1 MKKFLS
7 LLLAVMLCCAVF
19 VSCGKAEQEPEAS
32 PEPSV
37 EVAEGKFSDEEI
49 EEMKKHASEI
59 VLTQEDRD
67 YLVEFAMKLVPI
79 PASLSSI
86 SDLCKSYT
94 EGDEWKNSVQTLSTQ
109 MRETY
114 ENAKALTPT
123 DNCKE
128 LYDLA
133 MAGLEAAVL
142 AAEKI
147 GMTQDKDDPI
157 LSLASDYFEICNK
170 YIEAATDYMKI
181 VLESQPAPDVPLEI
195 TEVKLGENSIGT
207 TEISFAISNTGE
219 VGIEAVDICVEVRDA
234 YGETIKPYG
243 RYSFYNLTY
252 QEDTIEP
259 GKSTPPEWTWT
270 LYGADNI
277 KTARVAVQKYHTTDG
292 NTVTIND
299 AQLKWSEWIG

>member
-7 LLLAVMLCCAVF
+7 LLLAVMLCCTVF
-19 VSCGKAEQEPEAS
+19 ASCGKAEQEPEAS

-37 EVAEGKFSDEEI
+37 EVAEGKFSDEDI

-79 PASLSSI
+79 PAALSSI
-86 SDLCKSYT
+86 SDLCKSYA
-94 EGDEWKNSVQTLSTQ
+94 EGDEWKNSVQTLSAQ

-114 ENAKALTPT
+114 ESAKALTPT

-147 GMTQDKDDPI
+147 GVIEDENDPI

-170 YIEAATDYMKI
+170 YIDAATEYMKI
-181 VLESQPAPDVPLEI
+181 VLESQPAPDVPLEVTGI
-195 TEVKLGENSIGT
+195 ALDQDSIGT
-207 TEISFAISNTGE
+207 TEISLMITNTGE
-219 VGIEAVDICVEVRDA
+219 VGIDAVQLRVEFRDV
-234 YGETIKPYG
+234 YEETIKIYG
-243 RYSFYNLTY
+243 VYSYATLSY
-252 QEDTIEP
+252 KEVIEP
-259 GKSTPPEWTWT
+259 GKSTPDWVWTMT
-270 LYGADNI
+270 DVDDI
-277 KTARVAVQKYHTTDG
+277 KTMRVAVQKYHTTDG
-292 NTVTIND
+292 NTVTINE

>member
-195 TEVKLGENSIGT
+195 TEVK
-207 TEISFAISNTGE
+207 
-219 VGIEAVDICVEVRDA
+219 VRDA

>member
-1 MKKFLS
+1 MRKFLS
-7 LLLAVMLCCAVF
+7 LLLAVMLCCTVF
-19 VSCGKAEQEPEAS
+19 VSCGKAEQEPEVS

-37 EVAEGKFSDEEI
+37 EVAEGKFSDEDI

-79 PASLSSI
+79 PAALSSI
-86 SDLCKSYT
+86 SDLCKSYA
-94 EGDEWKNSVQTLSTQ
+94 EGDEWKNSVQTLSAQ

-114 ENAKALTPT
+114 ESAKALTPT

-147 GMTQDKDDPI
+147 GVIEDENDPI

-170 YIEAATDYMKI
+170 YIDAATEYMKI
-181 VLESQPAPDVPLEI
+181 VLESQPAPDVPLEVTGI
-195 TEVKLGENSIGT
+195 ALDQDSIGT
-207 TEISFAISNTGE
+207 TEISLMITNTGE
-219 VGIEAVDICVEVRDA
+219 VGIDAVQLRVEFRDA
-234 YGETIKPYG
+234 YEETVKIYG
-243 RYSFYNLTY
+243 AYSYATLSY
-252 QEDTIEP
+252 EDMIEP
-259 GKSTPPEWTWT
+259 GKSTPSDWVWTMT
-270 LYGADNI
+270 GVDGI
-277 KTARVAVQKYHTTDG
+277 KTMRVAVQKYHTTDG